1 MYYSMHVGDF
11 LQFGGS
17 FRIYTLTGPS
27 EKMVPEEKVVLR
39 DEDRRPK
46 TSESSESS
54 EKKYVKA
61 PKIKIQFLGERHA
74 QSGGSIQEQLQ
85 QATWG
90 FDEDAVR
97 LLARNKE

>member
-1 MYYSMHVGDF
+1 MHGGDF

-17 FRIYTLTGPS
+17 MRVYTLTGPS
-27 EKMVPEEKVVLR
+27 DKMLPEEKVVIR
-39 DEDRRPK
+39 EEDKRPK
-46 TSESSESS
+46 EKETS

-61 PKIKIQFLGERHA
+61 PKIKIQYLGERHA
-74 QSGGSIQEQLQ
+74 GDSNGLQEQLQ

-97 LLARNKE
+97 LAVGCES

>member
-1 MYYSMHVGDF
+1 M
-11 LQFGGS
+11 L
-17 FRIYTLTGPS
+17 
-27 EKMVPEEKVVLR
+27 PEEKVVIR
-39 DEDRRPK
+39 EEDRRSK
-46 TSESSESS
+46 TSEPA

-74 QSGGSIQEQLQ
+74 QDGGSIQEQLQ

-97 LLARNKE
+97 VIPRDEE